1 MTKKTALIGGSTAG
15 IGKAIAQGFLEKGID
30 VIITGRSS
38 RLNDTKLE
46 LQKQFP
52 NLAIH
57 AITSDYSSEDS
68 INGLISGINSLSIS
82 PDILVLNSGGPTPG
96 TFEDISIEEWDKS
109 YQQQFK
115 SSMMLLKAFVP
126 AMQKNKWGR
135 IINISS
141 TIAIEP
147 TPGMI
152 LSASYR
158 AMLINALKSTALQI
172 AKDGITINT
181 LCPGAVMTD
190 RLISLFQKQADSS
203 GKSLEEII
211 NNVGASI
218 PIQRIATPKD
228 FSHLAV
234 FLASDESNYI
244 TGTVIPI
251 DGGLVKKSF

>member
-1 MTKKTALIGGSTAG
+1 MEKKTALIGGSSAG
-15 IGKAIAQGFLEKGID
+15 IGKAIAIGLLEKGMD
-30 VIITGRSS
+30 VIIIGRSS

-46 LQKQFP
+46 LQAQFP
-52 NLAIH
+52 KAKIH
-57 AITSDYSSEDS
+57 AIIADYSSADS
-68 INGLISGINSLSIS
+68 INSLIKSVKELGVD
-82 PDILVLNSGGPTPG
+82 PHILVLNTGGPKPG
-96 TFEDISIEEWDKS
+96 SFEDVSLEEWDS
-109 YQQQFK
+109 AYQQQFK
-115 SSMMLLKAFVP
+115 SSVMLMKAFLP
-126 AMQKNKWGR
+126 SMIKKQWGR

-147 TPGMI
+147 TVSMI

-190 RLISLFQKQADSS
+190 RLTSLFQKQADSLQ
-203 GKSLEEII
+203 KPLEEII
-211 NNVGASI
+211 RNVETTI
-218 PIQRIATPKD
+218 PIQRIASPKD

-234 FLASDESNYI
+234 FLAGEEANYI
-244 TGTVIPI
+244 TGTVIPV